1 METEINHDLVRRFR
15 FVLGLFYDSL
25 LAIDAFHTSCQSK
38 VTNLYRA
45 VIVHQNIAWLQITMD
60 DFSLMQII
68 KSTENVIDDG
78 LNLSLLQVL
87 SRLDQ
92 LLEVHIT
99 LAKDKIYLVESKLVK
114 WRFSL
119 ALDISGWN
127 DT

>member
-1 METEINHDLVRRFR
+1 M
-15 FVLGLFYDSL
+15 GLFYDSL

-99 LAKDKIYLVESKLVK
+99 LAKDKVYLVESKLVK